1 MRYEKIEYRVTANE
15 FYNEETGRYVSYG
28 ICAFAVAGEH
38 RRLIEEVLDISLIPE
53 KVRQLAEMMEKHNVL
68 PVHFRDVLEDFFVD

>member
-15 FYNEETGRYVSYG
+15 YFNEESDRYVSYG
-28 ICAFAVAGEH
+28 IRVFAVTGEQ
-38 RRLIEEVLDISLIPE
+38 RRLIEEVLDISLKPE